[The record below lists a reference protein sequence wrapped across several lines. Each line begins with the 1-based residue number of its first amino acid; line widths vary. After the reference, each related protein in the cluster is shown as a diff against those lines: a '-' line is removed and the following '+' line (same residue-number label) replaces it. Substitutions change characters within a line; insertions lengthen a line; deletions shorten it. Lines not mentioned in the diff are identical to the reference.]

1 MTFLRSP
8 RTPSDG
14 SNDIPLK
21 PLPLSDSDSTLLHT
35 EPKGILE
42 PPQTP
47 PTKTDQLTTLIT
59 ERARTLKNTC
69 TAYYTYKPCRYT
81 IYGIIGFFLVSIIF
95 TPLFL
100 RFALPAIIESQFSN
114 GALGNNAPIVISLF
128 RLDAMNA
135 TTKTPGTLGT
145 LTFSTNLT
153 QGGYNGLVP
162 FGIPLYIGGMTW
174 TVELGVKGEGNSS
187 GYVRTTESFYEIAE
201 VTLKEGV
208 SVLAGN
214 LGMSVDRAVVK
225 VLDLGE
231 GGGVFVLGQ
240 TFVQKVLGC
249 LMSGY
254 AADGPRVRVSANVDI
269 WVGSL
274 LVPNVYLKRVIDLG
288 QIMVDARM
296 PFPLAST
303 NPVDPSESF
312 HLYLSNAKV
321 LLSGGDTTA
330 SISFPPALYPVNPLS
345 LSLTSLQFRLN
356 ISQVPAYS
364 ITAPVVYAEQGS
376 PNVTIGMNFGQ
387 LGSTLDLVSSLL
399 LQQNLKVGIDRVDV
413 RDAVGGRIGWLSDLC
428 AAVWVQLPLSLL
440 GNLGSSFSMGSSN
453 GRR

>member
-14 SNDIPLK
+14 SHDIPLK

-59 ERARTLKNTC
+59 ERAQTLKNTC

-208 SVLAGN
+208 SVLGGN
-214 LGMSVDRAVVK
+214 LGMSVDHAVVK

-231 GGGVFVLGQ
+231 

-269 WVGSL
+269 GWVSVVVFIG
-274 LVPNVYLKRVIDLG
+274 
-288 QIMVDARM
+288 M

-303 NPVDPSESF
+303 NPVDPSQSF

-330 SISFPPALYPVNPLS
+330 
-345 LSLTSLQFRLN
+345 LTSLQFRLN

-440 GNLGSSFSMGSSN
+440 GNLGSSFTMGSSN